1 MESGHVLSL
10 TFVPGDQHIVV
21 GTKVQRFFYDIIITS
36 LECGS
41 QTGQVQLY
49 EVGSGDLL
57 QEVGA
62 HSGAVWSVDVSP
74 DRRGLVTGSADHDV
88 KFWDFELISDPTSHQ

>member
-1 MESGHVLSL
+1 M
-10 TFVPGDQHIVV
+10 
-21 GTKVQRFFYDIIITS
+21 FYDIVITS

-57 QEVGA
+57 QEAGA

-88 KFWDFELISDPTSHQ
+88 KFWDFELISDPASQQ

>member
-1 MESGHVLSL
+1 MFFSECRSSRSCLHTMESGHVLSL

-21 GTKVQRFFYDIIITS
+21 GTK
-36 LECGS
+36 
-41 QTGQVQLY
+41 TGQVQLY